1 MKKENRIKKN
11 EEFTRLISKKHS
23 LSNAVFIMYYD
34 DRVLDHAR
42 VGISV
47 SKKIGNAVIRNKI
60 KRQIRMMF
68 IESFDNQAYKY
79 DVIIIVR
86 KKYLEN
92 SYIDNK
98 SYLEKLLKKAII

>member
-1 MKKENRIKKN
+1 
-11 EEFTRLISKKHS
+11 
-23 LSNAVFIMYYD
+23 MYYD
-34 DRVLDHAR
+34 DRVLGHAR

-98 SYLEKLLKKAII
+98 SYLEKLLKKDII